1 MSPTPHHATSR
12 RFFVAT
18 TKSKVLLAILFLT
31 CAGVFAAER
40 TSAWEGIGPNAEPP
54 DLGILF
60 NTNDILLDIEGFQG
74 GVGSKISLKEWM
86 LRGSADL
93 IFRNQWFSF
102 DLGAVLEK
110 HLLPGPISPYWGP
123 AAAIGY
129 TLDHDK
135 DDEDN
140 WSREHYPFFSLGC
153 VFGIEVF
160 IFQFLSLF
168 VEYQAA
174 LKLGLDITK
183 VNVAGSVSTTKEFT
197 YDFDIGMGNNAKFGI
212 VIYLKKRNDSTSRGL
227 AEQE

>member
-1 MSPTPHHATSR
+1 
-12 RFFVAT
+12 VT
-18 TKSKVLLAILFLT
+18 TAKIKVLLAILVLT
-31 CAGVFAAER
+31 CAGVFASER
-40 TSAWEGIGPNAEPP
+40 TSIWEGIEPKAEPP
-54 DLGILF
+54 DFGILF

-74 GVGSKISLKEWM
+74 GIGAKISLKNWM
-86 LRGSADL
+86 LRSSADL
-93 IFRNQWFSF
+93 IFRNHWFSF
-102 DLGAVLEK
+102 DVGAVLEK
-110 HLLPGPISPYWGP
+110 HLLPGPMSLYCGP
-123 AAAIGY
+123 AAGIGY

-197 YDFDIGMGNNAKFGI
+197 YDFDIGMGNNAMFGI
-212 VIYLKKRNDSTSRGL
+212 VIYLAKRNDSTSPRL
-227 AEQE
+227 AKKE